1 MPSKEQSIEQTI
13 LVNGINVKG
22 LFETIEAVQGNP
34 KVGEFR
40 LQLNNKWLGS
50 TQTISSINEF
60 QGACQTFTRGLSFVV
75 HTDEPGV
82 LLGTDTAP
90 GPGEYMLSA
99 LAACVTTSIVYHAAA
114 RGIEIQAIE
123 SRIDG
128 DIDLRGFLNVD
139 KSVRKGFQNI
149 RMNFRIKADGSEE
162 LIQELVNLGQ
172 NFSPVFD
179 TLSKGVPI
187 TIKAERIDD
196 KEITAVA

>member
-1 MPSKEQSIEQTI
+1 MANKAQATEQTV

-40 LQLNNKWLGS
+40 LELNNKWLGA
-50 TQTISSINEF
+50 TQTVSAVNEF
-60 QGACQTFTRGLSFVV
+60 HGALQDFKHAVSFAV
-75 HTDEPGV
+75 HSDEPGV

-123 SRIDG
+123 SKVEG
-128 DIDLRGFLNVD
+128 DIDLQGFLNVD
-139 KSVRKGFQNI
+139 KTVRKGFQNI
-149 RMNFRIKADGSEE
+149 RMNFRIKADGSDE
-162 LIQELVNLGQ
+162 LIQELANLGQ
-172 NFSPVFD
+172 NFSPILD

-187 TIKAERIDD
+187 TVKAERLGD
-196 KEITAVA
+196 KEFPAVA